1 MSAIISRGF
10 TSAHVNCRRT
20 KTPPWS
26 LAIGAELARV
36 EGAGGGAD
44 TTGRLGPRA
53 IAGLGVVGLGTLT
66 APLDS
71 SVNIAFP
78 FITRAFDAPLDMIQW
93 VVICY
98 VLTYSSL
105 MLVFG
110 KLGDLFGYRQI
121 FAIGLFLSAA
131 AFFLCGAAET
141 FSALLIFRVL
151 QGMGAAL
158 VISCSP
164 ALATMLFPE
173 SMRARILGIYTMMFG
188 IGGALGPSLG
198 GILVAEWGWPA
209 VFWFRAPL
217 AAAALL
223 SLFFLPRVPR
233 VAHSRAFDL
242 AGAALLVVGL
252 STCLLAVNQARYAGG
267 AGAIVPILLGVA
279 AAASLSGFVWRER
292 YASEPILRPGLF
304 RDAGFV
310 LVNVTNTAVNLVGFA
325 VMFLVPYFLDRLTHL
340 PLVSAGA
347 VLAMSPAGMVLAG
360 PAGGWL
366 LGRVAAPKLAFAG
379 AVLVG
384 VGLLAIGQW
393 GMTTPTAVLV
403 VSLAAVGSGLGLF
416 QVAYMHIVIGTLP
429 PGDRGVA
436 GSLAMV
442 TRTVGVVGG
451 ATCLALAFSSFT
463 PSEGATVP
471 TAFLI
476 PFSAT
481 FTAAAAALFAYL
493 VLTCLRPRTWT
504 GSLEE
509 R

>member
-1 MSAIISRGF
+1 M
-10 TSAHVNCRRT
+10 
-20 KTPPWS
+20 
-26 LAIGAELARV
+26 ARV
-36 EGAGGGAD
+36 EGVGGTGEPAERVGWRAFGA
-44 TTGRLGPRA
+44 
-53 IAGLGVVGLGTLT
+53 LGVVGLGTLT

-78 FITRAFDAPLDMIQW
+78 FITRAFDAPLEMIQW

-110 KLGDLFGYRQI
+110 KLGDLFGYRRI
-121 FAIGLFLSAA
+121 FGIGLFLSMA
-131 AFFLCGAAET
+131 AFLLCGAAKT
-141 FSALLIFRVL
+141 FGALLIFRVL

-173 SMRARILGIYTMMFG
+173 SMRARVLGLYTMLFG
-188 IGGALGPSLG
+188 IGGVLGPSLG
-198 GILVAEWGWPA
+198 GLLIAHWGWPA

-217 AAAALL
+217 ALTALV
-223 SLFFLPRVPR
+223 SLFFLPRVGR
-233 VAHSRAFDL
+233 AARSRAFDF
-242 AGAALLVVGL
+242 AGATLLVVGL

-267 AGAIVPILLGVA
+267 AGALVPILLGVT
-279 AAASLSGFVWRER
+279 AAASLWGFVWRER
-292 YASEPILRPGLF
+292 HAPEPILRPGLF
-304 RDAGFV
+304 RDAGFA
-310 LVNVTNTAVNLVGFA
+310 LVNVTNATVNLVGFA

-340 PLVSAGA
+340 PLITAGA
-347 VLAMSPAGMVLAG
+347 VLATSPAGMVLAG

-366 LGRVAAPKLAFAG
+366 LGRVIAPRLAFAG

-393 GMTTPTAVLV
+393 DAATPTAGLIASLV
-403 VSLAAVGSGLGLF
+403 AVGAGLGLF
-416 QVAYMHIVIGTLP
+416 QVAYIHIVTGTLP

-442 TRTVGVVGG
+442 TRTVGVVSG

-463 PSEGATVP
+463 PAGGARGAA
-471 TAFLI
+471 AFLI

-481 FTAAAAALFAYL
+481 FTTAAAALLAFL
-493 VLTCLRPRTWT
+493 LLTLLRPRTWL
-504 GSLEE
+504 GSVEG

>member
-1 MSAIISRGF
+1 
-10 TSAHVNCRRT
+10 
-20 KTPPWS
+20 
-26 LAIGAELARV
+26 LARV
-36 EGAGGGAD
+36 ESVGG
-44 TTGRLGPRA
+44 TGDPAARVGWRA
-53 IAGLGVVGLGTLT
+53 IGALGVVGLGTLT

-78 FITRAFDAPLDMIQW
+78 FITRAFDAPLEMIQW

-110 KLGDLFGYRQI
+110 KLGDLFGYRRI
-121 FAIGLFLSAA
+121 FGIGLFLSMA
-131 AFFLCGAAET
+131 AFLLCGTAKT
-141 FSALLIFRVL
+141 FGALLIFRVL

-173 SMRARILGIYTMMFG
+173 SMRARILGLYTMLFG
-188 IGGALGPSLG
+188 IGGVLGPSLG
-198 GILVAEWGWPA
+198 GLLIAHWGWPA

-217 AAAALL
+217 ALTALL
-223 SLFFLPRVPR
+223 SLFFLPRVGR
-233 VAHSRAFDL
+233 AARSRAFDF
-242 AGAALLVVGL
+242 AGASLLVVGL

-267 AGAIVPILLGVA
+267 AGALVPILLGVT
-279 AAASLSGFVWRER
+279 AAASLWGFVWRER
-292 YASEPILRPGLF
+292 HAPEPILRPGLF
-304 RDAGFV
+304 RDAGFA
-310 LVNVTNTAVNLVGFA
+310 LVNVTNAAVNLVGFA

-340 PLVSAGA
+340 PLVTAGA
-347 VLAMSPAGMVLAG
+347 VLATSPAGMVLAG
-360 PAGGWL
+360 PVGGWL
-366 LGRVAAPKLAFAG
+366 LGRVAAPRLAFTG

-384 VGLLAIGQW
+384 VGLFAIGRW
-393 GMTTPTAVLV
+393 DAATPTVALV
-403 VSLAAVGSGLGLF
+403 ASLVAVGSGLGLF
-416 QVAYMHIVIGTLP
+416 QVAYIHIVTGTLP

-442 TRTVGVVGG
+442 TRTVGVVSG

-463 PSEGATVP
+463 PAGEARDAA
-471 TAFLI
+471 AFLI

-481 FTAAAAALFAYL
+481 FTAAAAALLAFL
-493 VLTCLRPRTWT
+493 LLTLLRPRTWL
-504 GSLEE
+504 GSVEG